1 MEFAIVKLILK
12 TAIITC
18 TCIIGGFFIISVIPS
33 QLAHAQNNISHNT
46 LVFPVDA
53 KPYGKSYAE
62 WSAIWW
68 QWLLS
73 IPKDISP
80 AGDTTGKNCGTN
92 QQGPIWFL
100 AGTFG
105 GAAECTCTIPSGK
118 AIMFSPI
125 NSECSYA
132 EYPDEKTESDLL
144 ECAKTFQDQTTYA
157 QVTITGTAIE
167 NLDNFRIQS
176 PPFNV
181 TFPENN
187 VFGISPGQTQS
198 VSDGIWIILKPLPPG
213 EHKIGFKGISVD
225 FTTGAKN
232 TFVSDASYNVIVR

>member
-1 MEFAIVKLILK
+1 MGSTILK
-12 TAIITC
+12 LTLKIVILTC
-18 TCIIGGFFIISVIPS
+18 FVGGVFIVSSQSAQAQGNIP
-33 QLAHAQNNISHNT
+33 ADT
-46 LVFPVDA
+46 LVFPVDS

-62 WSAIWW
+62 WSAIWG

-73 IPKDISP
+73 IPVNKSP
-80 AGDTTGKNCGTN
+80 AGDPTGENCGIN

-105 GAAECTCTIPSGK
+105 GAAERTCTIPAGK

-144 ECAKTFQDQTTYA
+144 ECAKTIQDLTTYA
-157 QVTITGTAIE
+157 QATINGTAIE
-167 NLDNFRIQS
+167 NLDSFRIES
-176 PPFNV
+176 PLFNV

-187 VFGISPGQTQS
+187 VFGIPPGRTQAI
-198 VSDGIWIILKPLPPG
+198 SDGIWIILKPLPPG
-213 EHKIGFKGISVD
+213 EHKIGSKGTSVD
-225 FTTGAKN
+225 FTTLAKS
-232 TFVSDASYNVIVR
+232 TFVSDATYRIIVK

>member
-1 MEFAIVKLILK
+1 VNV
-12 TAIITC
+12 
-18 TCIIGGFFIISVIPS
+18 SP
-33 QLAHAQNNISHNT
+33 NT
-46 LVFPVDA
+46 IVFPVDS

-73 IPKDISP
+73 IPNDTSP
-80 AGDTTGKNCGTN
+80 AGDSTGKSCATN

-105 GAAECTCTIPSGK
+105 GAAERTCTIPSGK
-118 AIMFSPI
+118 TIMFSSI

-157 QVTITGTAIE
+157 LCTGYNKWNCNRKSVY
-167 NLDNFRIQS
+167 NLHHSMSHFQKIMFLEYHLARH
-176 PPFNV
+176 
-181 TFPENN
+181 
-187 VFGISPGQTQS
+187 
-198 VSDGIWIILKPLPPG
+198 KPYPMAFEL
-213 EHKIGFKGISVD
+213 
-225 FTTGAKN
+225 
-232 TFVSDASYNVIVR
+232 Y